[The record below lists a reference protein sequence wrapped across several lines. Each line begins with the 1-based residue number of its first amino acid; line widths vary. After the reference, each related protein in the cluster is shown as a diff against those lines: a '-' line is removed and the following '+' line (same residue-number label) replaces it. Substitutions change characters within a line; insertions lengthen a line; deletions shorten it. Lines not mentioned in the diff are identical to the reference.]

1 MDLRERQMRAG
12 DRAPAGLAAR
22 IRRRERLVG
31 TVVSVPDAA
40 LAELLCERF
49 DFVWIDLE
57 HGQLGTREAQVMA
70 IAARAAGCAS
80 LVRLP
85 RPDSELLPALLDAGV
100 DGVVAP
106 RVESAA
112 TAARLAGRLRYPPHG
127 SRGVAPRRAS
137 SYGRVAEPWST
148 GGRPACVVQIESA
161 RAVENAA
168 SIAAVEGVDALVVGC
183 SDLSLDLGVP
193 GALDSPALLGAVR
206 RVERAAA
213 DAQVACGVAAPSAAG
228 ALAALVAGGSTLFV
242 YSSDVRIYASAV
254 DDAVAGLARILADRE
269 GRRWRAT

>member
-31 TVVSVPDAA
+31 TVMSVPDAA

-57 HGQLGTREAQVMA
+57 HGQLGAREAQVMA
-70 IAARAAGCAS
+70 IAARAAGCAA

-85 RPDSELLPALLDAGV
+85 CIGSELLPAPLDAGV

-112 TAARLAGRLRYPPHG
+112 TAARLA
-127 SRGVAPRRAS
+127 
-137 SYGRVAEPWST
+137 
-148 GGRPACVVQIESA
+148 
-161 RAVENAA
+161 
-168 SIAAVEGVDALVVGC
+168 
-183 SDLSLDLGVP
+183 
-193 GALDSPALLGAVR
+193 
-206 RVERAAA
+206 
-213 DAQVACGVAAPSAAG
+213 
-228 ALAALVAGGSTLFV
+228 
-242 YSSDVRIYASAV
+242 
-254 DDAVAGLARILADRE
+254 
-269 GRRWRAT
+269 